1 MKYLSYIILQVC
13 VACVFQSCKEETQ
26 TVIEPLPLGMLKD
39 GDLAFR
45 RGVGLM
51 SRAVLVA
58 DGKGIY
64 SHVGILKQIDG
75 SWFVIHAVPDE
86 PDFAGDVD
94 RVKVD
99 SIARFF
105 EIGRAVQGT
114 VMRMSCSESAARMAA
129 QMAYSM
135 ARRHVLFDHQ
145 YDLSDTTSM
154 YCTELVEFVYRKV
167 GVDLAEGRLSTV
179 NMPGMRG
186 CYLLPSDLMANRKLN
201 TIYYFSR

>member
-1 MKYLSYIILQVC
+1 MKYLSYIILQVW
-13 VACVFQSCKEETQ
+13 VLCVFQSCKEETQ
-26 TVIEPLPLGMLKD
+26 TVIEPLPLGLLKD

-58 DGKGIY
+58 DSKGIY
-64 SHVGILKQIDG
+64 SHVGLLKQIDG

-94 RVKVD
+94 RVKID
-99 SIARFF
+99 SITRFF
-105 EIGRAVQGT
+105 ETDRAVQGR
-114 VMRMSCSESAARMAA
+114 VMRMSCSESAAREAA
-129 QMAYSM
+129 QIAHSM
-135 ARRHVLFDHQ
+135 ARRHVLFDHR
-145 YDLSDTTSM
+145 YDLSDTTAM

-179 NMPGMRG
+179 NVPGMRG
-186 CYLLPSDLMANRKLN
+186 RYLLPSDLMANRKLS
-201 TIYYFSR
+201 TICYFSR